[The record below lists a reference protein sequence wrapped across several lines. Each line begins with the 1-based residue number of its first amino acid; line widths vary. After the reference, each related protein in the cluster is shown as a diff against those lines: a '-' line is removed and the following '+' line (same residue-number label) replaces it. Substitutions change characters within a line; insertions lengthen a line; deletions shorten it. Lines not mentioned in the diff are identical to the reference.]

1 MDRCAISDLICVVHC
16 LKTIMFI
23 FLTCLYFSGSCVFNN
38 ALTVPDVA
46 FYGAVS
52 GNQKWHQ
59 KQSPH
64 ENDMDGFAQEIMGT
78 CKKRTGTNLP
88 PFWRERESE
97 NCSILSVLYCFVP

>member
-52 GNQKWHQ
+52 GNQNWHQ

-64 ENDMDGFAQEIMGT
+64 DNDMPYYGWFCSRDHGNLQEEDRD
-78 CKKRTGTNLP
+78 KLASLL
-88 PFWRERESE
+88 ERKGK
-97 NCSILSVLYCFVP
+97 